1 MLKIKLKYNV
11 LNRDKKNIIYRENKI
26 SYITT
31 YFNERII
38 IVVIII
44 IIIVLNKHRQ
54 TEKKK
59 V

>member
-44 IIIVLNKHRQ
+44 IVLNKHRQ